1 MKMNSE
7 NSKRYYAYDA
17 GMIKLPHNR
26 IAYYYKITILYP
38 RSILKQRVKITQ
50 FSHKETHT
58 QPWTVQLND
67 GFLYKFIF
75 LLESDYVIP

>member
-38 RSILKQRVKITQ
+38 RSILK
-50 FSHKETHT
+50 
-58 QPWTVQLND
+58 
-67 GFLYKFIF
+67 
-75 LLESDYVIP
+75 